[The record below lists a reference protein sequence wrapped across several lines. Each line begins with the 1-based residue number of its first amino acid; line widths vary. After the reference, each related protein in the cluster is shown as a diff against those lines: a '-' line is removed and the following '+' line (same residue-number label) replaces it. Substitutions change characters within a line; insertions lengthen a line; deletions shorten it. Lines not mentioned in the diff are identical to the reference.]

1 MPHDP
6 EPAVAAYRGALD
18 MASDQGA
25 RTLALRAATS
35 LAGLLRSQGRIEDA
49 CSTLEPRLQGME
61 GMAGTSDYAAATA
74 MLATARRN
82 EA

>member
-1 MPHDP
+1 
-6 EPAVAAYRGALD
+6 
-18 MASDQGA
+18 
-25 RTLALRAATS
+25 
-35 LAGLLRSQGRIEDA
+35 
-49 CSTLEPRLQGME
+49 ME